1 MLRFVLVRFLQAGL
15 TLIVASFVV
24 FALARMTGNPSDA
37 LLPIEAS
44 AAERE
49 AFSKRMGLDRSI
61 VHQYWIYLQ
70 HVAQGDFGTSLRTGR
85 PVTELVLERLGNSLK
100 LSSAAML
107 FVVVISLPLGV
118 VAAVYRGSLLDTL
131 ASTVALLG
139 QSLPSFWIGIV
150 AIIIFAVGL
159 GWLPTAGIGGW
170 QHYILPTITMGWGI
184 SAGVVRLLRSSL
196 LEVLD
201 AEYVKLARLKGL
213 TERRVIW
220 KHALHNAFLP
230 VVTFIGFMYGY
241 IIASAIT
248 TEVVFSWPGLGRL
261 AFEAVL
267 WRDFPLLQFTV
278 LIWAMLIVGIN
289 LLVDLTY
296 VVLDPRIRL

>member
-1 MLRFVLVRFLQAGL
+1 MLRFVLVQFLQAGL
-15 TLIVASFVV
+15 TLMVASFVV

-131 ASTVALLG
+131 ASTVALIG